1 MKKGKTKKKMKIMEK
16 MRRSER
22 KEEEEEKRRKYFC
35 NYTKSLYSQ
44 ISTIILYP
52 LGAHG

>member
-1 MKKGKTKKKMKIMEK
+1 MKKGKTKKKMKIMR
-16 MRRSER
+16 RRSER
-22 KEEEEEKRRKYFC
+22 KEEEEKRRKYFC